1 MLDLDLLS
9 ILLPAFVAG
18 VLVLSTH
25 VVLGQQVLKRG
36 IIFID
41 LAIAQVAALGAIV
54 GHMNHDIEALPFSH
68 VWMPAMFAIAGAG
81 FIAWLSKRMAD
92 ELEAIIGCFYV
103 LAAVAAMLLL
113 SNDPHGAEMLKEL
126 MSGQILWVSWSQLVL
141 PACLYIAILAALL
154 YKPELLSGR
163 AFYLIFAIVITLSVE
178 LVGVYLVFSSLILP
192 ALAVNHFYGRY
203 KLFWAYVVGLVGY
216 IAGLVLSASLDLPSG
231 AAIVSTLAVSA
242 IAFRFILS
250 LNKQSLKANGAISK
264 QTPPQV

>member
-1 MLDLDLLS
+1 MFDLDLLS

-18 VLVLSTH
+18 ILVLSTH

-54 GHMNHDIEALPFSH
+54 GHLNHDIEALPFSN
-68 VWMPAMFAIAGAG
+68 VWMPALFAIAGAA

-113 SNDPHGAEMLKEL
+113 SNDPHGAEMLKQL
-126 MSGQILWVSWSQLVL
+126 MSGQILWVSWGQLIL
-141 PACLYIAILAALL
+141 PACIYSAILLALI
-154 YKPELLSGR
+154 YRPSLLEGR
-163 AFYLIFAIVITLSVE
+163 AFYLLFAVVITLSVE

-192 ALAVNHFYGRY
+192 ALAVNHFSGRF
-203 KLFWAYVVGLVGY
+203 KLGWAYLVGLVGY
-216 IAGLVLSASLDLPSG
+216 VAGLVLSASLDLPSG
-231 AAIVSTLAVSA
+231 AAIVATLAVTA
-242 IAFRFILS
+242 ILFRLM
-250 LNKQSLKANGAISK
+250 LHLKARYSALENELRN
-264 QTPPQV
+264 